1 MLLKYKNQEGR
12 GHCTIPLV
20 DMNNDYRSNDLLK
33 TIQQNLPTFSKG
45 QRHIAVFM
53 IEHYD
58 KAAYMTAAKLGQ
70 LVGVSESTV
79 VRFAIELGF
88 AGYPELQHSLQEL
101 IRTKLTALQR
111 IEITNDRIGDSD
123 LLEKVLCSDI
133 DKIKRTLEEVDRASF
148 NSAVDAMIGAKMIY
162 IIGMRSS
169 SSLASF
175 MYHYLSLVFPHVRL
189 VRTTS
194 GSEIFEQILR
204 ISKDDVIIGISFPR
218 YSKRIINAL
227 AYAKRQ
233 SAHVVAI
240 TDSHSSPIAEP
251 ADDLLLAKSDMAS
264 FVDSLVAPLSIINAL
279 IVAIGRKKQDEIT
292 ETFGRLEKIW
302 DEYDVYEKPRDESH
316 E

>member
-1 MLLKYKNQEGR
+1 
-12 GHCTIPLV
+12 
-20 DMNNDYRSNDLLK
+20 MNNETYKPQDLLR
-33 TIQQNLPTFSKG
+33 TIQQKQSTFSKG
-45 QRHIAVFM
+45 QRHIAAFM
-53 IEHYD
+53 LEHYD
-58 KAAYMTAAKLGQ
+58 KAAYMTAAKLGA

-88 AGYPELQHSLQEL
+88 NGYPELQQSLQEL

-133 DKIKRTLEEVDRASF
+133 EKIKRTLEEIDRDSF
-148 NSAVDAMIGAKMIY
+148 NSAVDAMIGANMIY

-194 GSEIFEQILR
+194 GSEIFEQLLR
-204 ISKDDVIIGISFPR
+204 ISKGDVIIGISFPR

-227 AYAKRQ
+227 EYAKKQ

-240 TDSHSSPIAEP
+240 TDSVTSPIAAS

-279 IVAIGRKKQDEIT
+279 IVAIGKKKQNEIA
-292 ETFGRLEKIW
+292 ETFDKLEKIW
-302 DEYDVYEKPRDESH
+302 DEYDVYEKSRDN
-316 E
+316 